1 MMTQWEKSLDT
12 SIIIHL
18 ATSSFGRAFLGYKS
32 KPYINK
38 KMLLFLCLSSFSFF
52 LSFHAVGACQ
62 SFSCLGIYFFSFAP
76 KASQSR
82 LLCHCEG
89 AFPQG
94 FVVGQSCGSKRL
106 DGSMDTSNQLQ
117 ISVFILFSSRRVEAI
132 DWNLIFGC
140 LQSKKY
146 E

>member
-52 LSFHAVGACQ
+52 FSFHAVGAC
-62 SFSCLGIYFFSFAP
+62 
-76 KASQSR
+76 
-82 LLCHCEG
+82 
-89 AFPQG
+89 
-94 FVVGQSCGSKRL
+94 
-106 DGSMDTSNQLQ
+106 
-117 ISVFILFSSRRVEAI
+117 
-132 DWNLIFGC
+132 
-140 LQSKKY
+140 
-146 E
+146 